1 MSTIAVRQ
9 CRLSSC
15 LRVTSVKKVYGVQKA
30 FELIKSAKHIV
41 FASHIN
47 PDTDTLGSAIGMMLS
62 LAFMQKHS
70 SLYNVGSA
78 PISLSFLPQVDALTQ
93 EFPQDCDLVISFDC
107 ANKERLHLPMGDYK
121 IINIDHHASNTLY
134 GDENIVNPLAP
145 SAASVVLEFLDAIGV
160 KPTKEAATCL
170 YAALA
175 DDTGFFQYGSLAKK
189 LFLDAAYL
197 IECGAEAPFVTRCL
211 TQKEPLSKIKLHSS
225 ILSTLEMMAN
235 GKLAF
240 LYMTREALKTANAN
254 EEEADGVV
262 ETARS
267 IDGVEV
273 GLFLRELE
281 NGDIRGSLRS
291 KTAADVDKIAAIFG
305 GGGHIRAAGFTL
317 KNDREFIAAA
327 KMVALKIEQA
337 LEQVNG

>member
-1 MSTIAVRQ
+1 
-9 CRLSSC
+9 
-15 LRVTSVKKVYGVQKA
+15 
-30 FELIKSAKHIV
+30 
-41 FASHIN
+41 
-47 PDTDTLGSAIGMMLS
+47 
-62 LAFMQKHS
+62 
-70 SLYNVGSA
+70 
-78 PISLSFLPQVDALTQ
+78 
-93 EFPQDCDLVISFDC
+93 
-107 ANKERLHLPMGDYK
+107 
-121 IINIDHHASNTLY
+121 
-134 GDENIVNPLAP
+134 
-145 SAASVVLEFLDAIGV
+145 
-160 KPTKEAATCL
+160 
-170 YAALA
+170 
-175 DDTGFFQYGSLAKK
+175 
-189 LFLDAAYL
+189 
-197 IECGAEAPFVTRCL
+197 
-211 TQKEPLSKIKLHSS
+211 
-225 ILSTLEMMAN
+225 MMAN
-235 GKLAF
+235 GKIAF

-281 NGDIRGSLRS
+281 NGDIRGSLRR

>member
-1 MSTIAVRQ
+1 L
-9 CRLSSC
+9 C
-15 LRVTSVKKVYGVQKA
+15 VTSVKKVFGVQKA

-41 FASHIN
+41 FASHLN
-47 PDTDTLGSAIGMMLS
+47 PDTDTLGSAIGLMLS
-62 LAFMQKHS
+62 LAFMQKRS
-70 SLYNVGSA
+70 SLYNVGAA
-78 PISLSFLPQVDALTQ
+78 PVSLAFLPQVGALTQ
-93 EFPQDCDLVISFDC
+93 EFPKDCDLVISFDC
-107 ANKERLHLPMGDYK
+107 ANKERLCLPNGDYK

-134 GDENIVNPLAP
+134 GNENLVNSLAP
-145 SAASVVLEFLDAIGV
+145 SAASVVLEFLSALCI
-160 KPTKEAATCL
+160 KPTKDAATCL

-197 IECGAEAPFVTRCL
+197 IECGAEAPMVTHYL

-225 ILSTLEMMAN
+225 ILSTLEIMAD

-240 LYMTREALKTANAN
+240 LYMTRETLKKAQAN

-267 IDGVEV
+267 IDGIEV

-291 KTAADVDKIAAIFG
+291 KTAVDVDKIAAMFG
-305 GGGHIRAAGFTL
+305 GGGHIRAAGFTI
-317 KNDREFIAAA
+317 KNDREFMLVAR
-327 KMVALKIEQA
+327 MVALKIEQA